1 MKLVL
6 DCGLALRPAEASDL
20 PYVAECIRESLT
32 ASVTEAE
39 AKLADLWSDTT
50 VAVAMD
56 SLSSRRMGDEA
67 FILTDGTDRKGFL
80 WMGIS
85 RDQYNAESVGYV
97 LGIFVA
103 PELRRKGIGSEMIGC
118 AESWC
123 RDRDLLTMQL
133 DVGETNRAALS
144 MYESLG
150 YGKRSSVMTK
160 PLK

>member
-1 MKLVL
+1 MKTVL
-6 DCGLALRPAEASDL
+6 DNGMVLRPADADDLRYISDCIASTLKASVPDEEASL
-20 PYVAECIRESLT
+20 S
-32 ASVTEAE
+32 
-39 AKLADLWSDTT
+39 DLWTGTT
-50 VAVAMD
+50 VAAALD
-56 SLSSRRMGDEA
+56 SLSTRKMQDEA

-150 YGKRSSVMTK
+150 YGRRSSVMTK